1 MRRYLA
7 QVLTALL
14 LCVGMQAASTPSPSK
29 VEATS
34 PAAPKTQVPQV
45 NSGKTPL
52 NSAETAKKAKLSRLF
67 HRKSQK
73 RVQVG
78 TASWYGAQFNGRQ
91 TASGEPFDMKLLTAA
106 SKSLP
111 LGTWVKVTNLHN
123 GKSVVVRINDRG
135 PYVGDRI
142 MDVSAGAAE
151 ALDLKPQGV
160 GKVRIETIE
169 PEELATITFSPTLF

>member
-7 QVLTALL
+7 QAVTALL

-29 VEATS
+29 VETTT
-34 PAAPKTQVPQV
+34 PAAPNTQLSPIH
-45 NSGKTPL
+45 SGKTGSIP
-52 NSAETAKKAKLSRLF
+52 AKTNKKTKLTRIF
-67 HRKSQK
+67 HRKNKKQ
-73 RVQVG
+73 VQIG

-91 TASGEPFDMKLLTAA
+91 TASGELFDMNLLTAA

-111 LGTWVKVTNLHN
+111 LGSWVKVTNLHN
-123 GKSVVVRINDRG
+123 GKSVIVRINDRG
-135 PYVGDRI
+135 PYVGNRI

-160 GKVRIETIE
+160 GKVRIETVE